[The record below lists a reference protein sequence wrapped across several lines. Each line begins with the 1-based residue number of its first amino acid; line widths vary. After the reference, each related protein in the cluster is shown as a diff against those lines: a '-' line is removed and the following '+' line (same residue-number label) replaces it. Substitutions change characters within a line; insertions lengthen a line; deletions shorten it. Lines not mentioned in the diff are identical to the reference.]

1 MKQGTPT
8 LIGHVDSVKGGVV
21 TIRLRD
27 DVPTFMMVDGHS
39 YRMGQVGAFL
49 RIPLGYTQLYAVC
62 TLVGAAA
69 APQKE
74 EVAGQTGH
82 RWLSAT
88 LFGESIGG
96 IFERGVSQ
104 YPTIEDEVHLVSP
117 QDMRVIYGSTKDERA
132 ITVGHIAAASGI
144 SGNLDLGRLI
154 TRHSA
159 VVGSTGSGKSNLLAV
174 LLEAIATQGF
184 PSARILVIDPHGEYG
199 SAVGQY
205 GRVFKIKPDT
215 KKGELPLYV
224 PYWALPFDELQA
236 IALGQMQPGSE
247 TAVRDEVTNR
257 KKKAVKHLSD
267 KPPDAAITADAPIP
281 FSLTKLWFDLDDFE
295 RQTFKNNERTIR
307 SDKITDGDA
316 EKLIPNRYPAP
327 NPGGREP
334 YAHPRPR
341 NIGKQLELM
350 RSRLQDSRFA
360 FLFQPGDGLLP
371 NLDGKAN
378 SDLHSLIQSWIGHD
392 KPLTVLDVS
401 GLPPEVLSTVV
412 GTMIRIVYDLLYW
425 ALDLPISGRN
435 QPLLIVLEEAHIFL
449 PEGGDSSAHRTIS
462 RIAKEGRKYGVGLCV
477 VTQRPGEIESS
488 VLSQCGTMIALRLTN
503 SADRTKVESAM
514 PDDLGA
520 LSGMLPALRTGEGIV
535 LGEAMPIPSRIQFFK
550 ARKRPRGDDPE
561 MPEAWRKE
569 RPNGDQYKS
578 ALNNWRHQADMTGKE
593 KNNA

>member
-1 MKQGTPT
+1 MKQGTAT

-27 DVPTFMMVDGHS
+27 DVPTFMMVDGRS
-39 YRMGQVGAFL
+39 YRIGQVGAFL

-69 APQKE
+69 APQSE
-74 EVAGQTGH
+74 ATASALGH

-117 QDMRVIYGSTKDERA
+117 QDMRVIYGSTKEERS

-144 SGNLDLGRLI
+144 SGKLDLGRLV
-154 TRHSA
+154 TRHCA

-184 PSARILVIDPHGEYG
+184 PSARVLVIDPHGEYG

-205 GRVFKIKPDT
+205 GRIFKIKPD
-215 KKGELPLYV
+215 KSKRELPLHV
-224 PYWALPFDELQA
+224 PFWALPFDELQA
-236 IALGQMQPGSE
+236 IALGQMQPAAE
-247 TAVRDEVTNR
+247 TAVRDEVTAR
-257 KKKAVKHLSD
+257 KKDAIKHLMD
-267 KPPDAAITADAPIP
+267 KPPDAAITADSPIP
-281 FSLTKLWFDLDDFE
+281 FSLKKLWFDLDDFE
-295 RQTFKNNERTIR
+295 SQTFQDNARTKP
-307 SDKITDGDA
+307 SKKTQVGDA
-316 EKLIPNRYPAP
+316 KKLLPNKYPAP
-327 NPGGREP
+327 NPGNQAP

-341 NIGKQLELM
+341 NIRKQLELM

-360 FLFQPGDGLLP
+360 FLFQPGDDLLP
-371 NLDGKAN
+371 NLDGNAKG
-378 SDLHSLIQSWIGHD
+378 DLHGLVQSWVGHD

-412 GTMIRIVYDLLYW
+412 GTLIRIVYDLLYW
-425 ALDLPISGRN
+425 AFDLPISGRN

-449 PEGGDSSAHRTIS
+449 PEGGDSAAHRTIA

-477 VTQRPGEIESS
+477 VTQRPGEIEST

-503 SADRTKVESAM
+503 SADRTKVEAAM

-569 RPNGDQYKS
+569 RPDGDQYKT
-578 ALNNWRHQADMTGKE
+578 ALNNWRHQTDVTVKDTNDA
-593 KNNA
+593 